1 MKKQHMPGV
10 FPTCQLQR
18 TVDLSVET
26 LFSSAGYEVTGILA
40 GYDGRN
46 FTKES
51 SDLVIV
57 ARKP

>member
-1 MKKQHMPGV
+1 MPGV

-40 GYDGRN
+40 GYDGRK